1 MCNIFEIVIVYFLA
15 FCLAAIV
22 LTGLI
27 YGAYK
32 LVEAFQN
39 TDDLTHVVF
48 TVAITVAYITI
59 VLTLMLVINETCIK
73 GAFFHPSLWR

>member
-1 MCNIFEIVIVYFLA
+1 MYNIFEIVIVYFLA

-32 LVEAFQN
+32 LVEYFQDIN
-39 TDDLTHVVF
+39 DLTDVLF
-48 TVAITVAYITI
+48 TVAITIAYII
-59 VLTLMLVINETCIK
+59 IILTLMIIINETCVK
-73 GAFFHPSLWR
+73 GVFFHPSLWR